1 MDDDNFLNEL
11 QSNNFVFIDEKL
23 EKEKE
28 KELKK
33 QNSIVE
39 KKIKQDG
46 KNSIKN
52 AEEVEK
58 MNKIQEKEIIKM
70 NKKKMFKKI
79 LK

>member
-39 KKIKQDG
+39 KKIKQHG

>member
-1 MDDDNFLNEL
+1 MDDDNFSNEL

>member
-1 MDDDNFLNEL
+1 MDDDNFLNGL

>member
-70 NKKKMFKKI
+70 NKKKMFKKY
-79 LK
+79 

>member
-1 MDDDNFLNEL
+1 MDDDNFLNGL
-11 QSNNFVFIDEKL
+11 RSNNFVFIDEKL